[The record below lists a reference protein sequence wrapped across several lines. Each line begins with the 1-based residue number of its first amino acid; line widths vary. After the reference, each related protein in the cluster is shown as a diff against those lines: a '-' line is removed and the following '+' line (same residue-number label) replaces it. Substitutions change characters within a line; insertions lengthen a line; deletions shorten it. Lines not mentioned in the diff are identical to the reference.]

1 MSDIRDSTNICS
13 KGCVD
18 LKFYSFLSSVFV
30 ILLDCFR
37 LSRLITQR
45 FNLEKKKLVKDLK

>member
-37 LSRLITQR
+37 LSQLLIQR
-45 FNLEKKKLVKDLK
+45 FNFEIKRNWLKT

>member
-45 FNLEKKKLVKDLK
+45 FNLEIKRNWLKT